1 MNRRHFI
8 IIGAAG
14 VAAVSIPTTY
24 YFFKS
29 VDYNPLLA
37 QPQLLSLIWDNETMK
52 YVGNQYRLQFSSEKS
67 TKSLVRM
74 LEGAVSH
81 LEESIKNDFE
91 TGNTVIVDGWILS
104 RTEARQCALL
114 STINPK

>member
-1 MNRRHFI
+1 
-8 IIGAAG
+8 
-14 VAAVSIPTTY
+14 
-24 YFFKS
+24 
-29 VDYNPLLA
+29 
-37 QPQLLSLIWDNETMK
+37 
-52 YVGNQYRLQFSSEKS
+52 
-67 TKSLVRM
+67 M